1 MATRYESQLPARQG
15 RRHDL
20 SENVRLDEKCR
31 RITGSGVFRGWTA
44 AFYPTRLPC
53 SGSQMLAKYVIPA
66 GYAGAETFATE
77 FAQEI
82 GFPHSVLEFS
92 ANWMFPRLLP
102 PTHRCYFARGH
113 SSRCGIMPGSRLR
126 RCRRAKPDEKPN
138 TALAA
143 GGSKTER
150 PSAGRQRYTKG
161 RYP

>member
-1 MATRYESQLPARQG
+1 MATRYESQLPARPG

-20 SENVRLDEKCR
+20 SENVRLVEKCR
-31 RITGSGVFRGWTA
+31 RTTGSGVFRGLTA
-44 AFYPTRLPC
+44 AFYPTRLPF
-53 SGSQMLAKYVIPA
+53 SGSQMLANYVLPA

-82 GFPHSVLEFS
+82 GYPHSVLEFS
-92 ANWMFPRLLP
+92 AFWKFPRLLP

-113 SSRCGIMPGSRLR
+113 SIRCGIMPVSRLR
-126 RCRRAKPDEKPN
+126 RCWRAKPDENPN

-150 PSAGRQRYTKG
+150 PSAGRQRFKKG
-161 RYP
+161 RNP